1 MRPVGLEVAG
11 QAGIGKL
18 EVTYA
23 TRCYQTRHGAGP
35 LPGEVAAP
43 PVPRLADATNVPND
57 WQGTMRF
64 ARSTRTRWRP
74 ASGPIL
80 AMRAAR
86 GSKSCRSLRCRASTR
101 RARRYLW

>member
-11 QAGIGKL
+11 HAGIGKL

-43 PVPRLADATNVPND
+43 PVPRFADATNVPNH

-64 ARSTRTRWRP
+64 ALLHADS
-74 ASGPIL
+74 L
-80 AMRAAR
+80 AARIGADLGDARGDAVAVSARRRAA
-86 GSKSCRSLRCRASTR
+86 
-101 RARRYLW
+101 